1 MRSFPANGLNIVI
14 VLALL
19 TAVLSCS
26 ERECPAA
33 EKKAHTRKPLPSAAE
48 IAKLPADGG
57 KEFNRLIHEKSPYLL
72 QHARNPV
79 DWYPWGAEAFAK
91 AKKEGKPIFL
101 SVGYSTCHWCH
112 VMERES
118 FETEMI
124 AKILNE
130 FYVSTKVDREER
142 PDLDQIYMTA
152 TQMLAGQGGWPNS
165 VWLTPAGKPWYAGTY
180 FPPTAKFGRPGFNT
194 ILTQLARAWRVQ
206 NDEIV
211 KKSDEIADRIKR
223 YTSGKTRAKAHGE
236 LSYQLLENATRM
248 MSMTFDPRMGGFSRA
263 PKFPPH
269 SNLLLLLSEYE
280 RTKDDRLM
288 HMAQLTLDQM
298 AAGGIHDHVGGGFH
312 RYATDPIW
320 LLPHFEKM
328 LYDNAQLARAYVK
341 AYELTGKER
350 HKRTAIDIYDWVLRE
365 MTDKDGGFYSALDA
379 DSEGEEGLFYIW
391 TRKEVLK
398 ILGKKAGDEFCKAYG
413 FVKGGNFF
421 DQASGKKPGGNIPH
435 FPEGFDAAAKALK
448 TDPAAL
454 RKRLAAGR
462 DKLLKVRVKR
472 IWPYK
477 DDKILTSWNGLMI
490 ESLAIGGRGLKD
502 PKLTKAAEK
511 AASFVLKN
519 MRKKGRLLRTYRSGG
534 AKLNAYLDDYSFM
547 GLALVEL
554 HRTTGDKKWLS
565 EATSLAGA
573 MLKYYSDPDAG
584 GFFFTSS
591 DHEDLLSRTKD
602 PFDRAVPSGNAVAV
616 RLLVELGELTGK
628 SEYRDAADK
637 ALRAFLPF
645 MQRSPR
651 GMGVLL
657 HAAGRF
663 LETAPPEPEETVR
676 KPNAKSQIG
685 PVKVELFASKLSVA
699 PGETIKLKILLTSD
713 KGWHVNSNKP
723 LDDKLI
729 ATSLKF
735 RGSKKLSL
743 ADVTWPAGDKVKLK
757 FSDKPL
763 SVYEGAV
770 LVRASIKIAKDAP
783 LGSAKAELTLKAQ
796 PCGNTV
802 CQEPADHK
810 LTLEIKVA
818 KPK

>member
-1 MRSFPANGLNIVI
+1 MNIVI
-14 VLALL
+14 ILALL

-26 ERECPAA
+26 ERACPAA
-33 EKKAHTRKPLPSAAE
+33 EKTAHTRKPLPSAAE

-79 DWYPWGAEAFAK
+79 DWYPWGPEAFAK

-130 FYVSTKVDREER
+130 FYVAIKVDREER

-165 VWLTPAGKPWYAGTY
+165 LWLTAEGKPWYAGTY
-180 FPPTAKFGRPGFNT
+180 FPPDDKFGRPGFKK
-194 ILTQLARAWRVQ
+194 ILTQLARAWRIQ
-206 NDEIV
+206 NVEIV
-211 KKSDEIADRIKR
+211 KKSGEVADRIKR
-223 YTSGKTRAKAHGE
+223 YTSGTTRAQASGKVGYE
-236 LSYQLLENATRM
+236 LLENACQI
-248 MSMTFDPRMGGFSRA
+248 MSMTFDPRMGGFGRA

-269 SNLLLLLSEYE
+269 SNLQLLLSEYE
-280 RTKDDRLM
+280 RTKNERLM
-288 HMAQLTLDQM
+288 HMVRITLDAM
-298 AAGGIHDHVGGGFH
+298 AVGGIHDHVGGGFH

-328 LYDNAQLARAYVK
+328 LYDNAQLARAYVR
-341 AYELTGKER
+341 AYELTGKDR
-350 HKRTAIDIYDWVLRE
+350 DKQTAMDTYDWVLRE
-365 MTDKDGGFYSALDA
+365 MTDADGGFYSALDA
-379 DSEGEEGLFYIW
+379 DSAGEEGLFYVW
-391 TRKEVLK
+391 TPKEVQE

-413 FVKGGNFF
+413 FVKGGNFY
-421 DQASGKKPGGNIPH
+421 DQASGKKPGTNIPH
-435 FPEGFDAAAKALK
+435 FPKGFDTAAKELK
-448 TDPAAL
+448 ADPDAL
-454 RKRLAAGR
+454 RKRLTAGL

-490 ESLAIGGRGLKD
+490 ESLAIGGRVLKD
-502 PKLTKAAEK
+502 PRLTKAAEK
-511 AASFVLKN
+511 AASFVLKS

-554 HRTTGDKKWLS
+554 HRTTGDKKWLA
-565 EATSLAGA
+565 EAVSLADA
-573 MLKYYSDPDAG
+573 MLKHYSDPDAG

-616 RLLVELGELTGK
+616 RLLVELGDLTGRT
-628 SEYRDAADK
+628 EYRAAADK
-637 ALRAFLPF
+637 ALKAFLPF

-657 HAAGRF
+657 HAAGRY
-663 LETAPPEPEETVR
+663 LATAPPEPKETVR
-676 KPNAKSQIG
+676 KPNAKAQAG

-699 PGETIKLKILLTSD
+699 PGETLKLKILLTSE

-729 ATSLKF
+729 ATSLKLS
-735 RGSKKLSL
+735 GGKKVSL
-743 ADVTWPAGDKVKLK
+743 AGVTWPAGDEVKLK

-770 LVRASIKIAKDAP
+770 LVRANIKIAKDAP
-783 LGSAKAELTLKAQ
+783 LGPVKAELTLTAQ
-796 PCGNTV
+796 PCSNTV

-810 LTLEIKVA
+810 LALEIKVA